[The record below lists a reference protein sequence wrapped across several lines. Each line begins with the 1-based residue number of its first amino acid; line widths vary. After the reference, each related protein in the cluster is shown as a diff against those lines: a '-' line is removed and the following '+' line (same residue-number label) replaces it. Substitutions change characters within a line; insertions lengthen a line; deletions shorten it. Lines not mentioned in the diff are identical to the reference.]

1 MSDFSEIIKQSKP
14 TLVDF
19 FATWCGPCKMQAPI
33 LEQVKANVGDAANIV
48 KIDIDNNRR
57 LAAEYNVRS
66 VPTLILFKN
75 GEPVWRTAGLQQG
88 DFLESKIREY
98 TWDSSSYYKQIR
110 IKRRVCHSGSSG
122 SSLAGFGFGH

>member
-48 KIDIDNNRR
+48 IVLVFGI
-57 LAAEYNVRS
+57 V
-66 VPTLILFKN
+66 I
-75 GEPVWRTAGLQQG
+75 
-88 DFLESKIREY
+88 
-98 TWDSSSYYKQIR
+98 TWLCAYFSMNKYLRMKANSLYYI
-110 IKRRVCHSGSSG
+110 
-122 SSLAGFGFGH
+122 